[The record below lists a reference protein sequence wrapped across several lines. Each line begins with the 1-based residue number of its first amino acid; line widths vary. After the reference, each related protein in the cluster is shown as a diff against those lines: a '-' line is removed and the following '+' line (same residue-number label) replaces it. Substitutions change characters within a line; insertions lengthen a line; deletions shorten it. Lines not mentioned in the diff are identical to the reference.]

1 MQGPATPL
9 GQPRMT
15 PDDALRA
22 AVEKGPAGYV
32 AATITLPTQQAPA
45 WRVVLTGDGVNAT
58 VNVDD
63 ATGAVRLPP
72 APAQPSS
79 GDLIA
84 RWMRWLHVGTNTG
97 LVWQAV
103 IFVGGLLPALFAV
116 TGIMMWLR
124 RRKTE
129 QAMAA
134 RRARN
139 QARGALPQPNAGA
152 GAE

>member
-1 MQGPATPL
+1 
-9 GQPRMT
+9 MT